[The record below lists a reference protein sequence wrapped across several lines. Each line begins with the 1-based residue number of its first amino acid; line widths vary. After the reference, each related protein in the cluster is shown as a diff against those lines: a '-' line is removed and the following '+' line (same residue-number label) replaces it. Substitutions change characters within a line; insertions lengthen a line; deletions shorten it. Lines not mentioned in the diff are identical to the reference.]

1 VVVDKRRASTFASH
15 RLLNPFVKAAARAGL
30 PLPGLVI
37 LETTGRKTGQPRRTP
52 VGKALEGDTLWVLA
66 EHRRGG
72 YVRNIE
78 ANPRV
83 RVRIGGTWRDGTA
96 RVLTGDDVRERARRL
111 PNRTNTRV
119 VLLMASEPVTVRV
132 DLDPAAG
139 AAAPGAPASP
149 SG

>member
-1 VVVDKRRASTFASH
+1 VDKRRASTFASH

-83 RVRIGGTWRDGTA
+83 RVRIGTTWRDGTA
-96 RVLTGDDVRERARRL
+96 RVLTDDDVRERARRM
-111 PNRTNTRV
+111 PNRANTRV

-139 AAAPGAPASP
+139 AAAPGAPAPP

>member
-1 VVVDKRRASTFASH
+1 VQVDKRRASTFMSH

-37 LETTGRKTGQPRRTP
+37 LETTGRKTGRPRRTP
-52 VGKALEGDTLWVLA
+52 VGKALDGDTLWVLA

-83 RVRIGGTWRDGTA
+83 RVRIGRTWRDGTA
-96 RVLTGDDVRERARRL
+96 RVLLDDDVRERARRM
-111 PNRTNTRV
+111 PNRANTRV

-132 DLDPAAG
+132 DLDAAAG
-139 AAAPGAPASP
+139 APGAQASP